1 MALPPT
7 RTGDPRVPSQRDG
20 RAEAIARIRS
30 ARGAAPAAAP
40 ATPVSTD
47 SGAPR
52 TGPQKGY
59 RLKTATTD
67 AEIERQIRRLMQLI
81 ANDNID
87 PDAPPGSY
95 LNMLL

>member
-1 MALPPT
+1 LDAPSAPAPT
-7 RTGDPRVPSQRDG
+7 TR
-20 RAEAIARIRS
+20 
-30 ARGAAPAAAP
+30 AAPQRAP
-40 ATPVSTD
+40 VDRSTPQR
-47 SGAPR
+47 GF
-52 TGPQKGY
+52 

-67 AEIERQIRRLMQLI
+67 AEIERQIQRLMTLI

>member
-1 MALPPT
+1 MALRPT
-7 RTGDPRVPSQRDG
+7 GPGDTRIPSRTGGRAVVPSRVD
-20 RAEAIARIRS
+20 APAVPAP
-30 ARGAAPAAAP
+30 AAPAERTAP
-40 ATPVSTD
+40 T
-47 SGAPR
+47 R
-52 TGPQKGY
+52 GY

-67 AEIERQIRRLMQLI
+67 AEIERQIQRLMTLI